1 MASLHT
7 GRYVCLS
14 MLVSVWGDTFGT
26 AVALPFLRLEIF
38 VGDAFTHRA
47 PFKKGQASWGG
58 RVRRY

>member
-7 GRYVCLS
+7 GRYVYFS
-14 MLVSVWGDTFGT
+14 MLVSVWGDTFGS

-47 PFKKGQASWGG
+47 SFEEGQAS
-58 RVRRY
+58 